1 MTIYFAKGYT
11 DYYEG
16 GQFTPTEFFSSLQ
29 EAKDFLFSN
38 FFKSFGDY
46 FENIFEEI
54 EDIESENIRKMLM
67 ANYPRDLSDGIREIH
82 YQIIEITDQSG
93 KLLAK
98 KERKKTFLDLA
109 ELQLNC
115 YNNYINSKSVDLLFQ
130 DLENFYRKQEFTDFE
145 LVGKKVHKLLLEK
158 RTKMKATEIRQ
169 RLEENKEQFDEQ
181 DLETFLSW
189 VYFFGFKYISK
200 GKWTFS
206 SKEKK
211 EQQKAYLGSLFKVLQ
226 ILKIDFG
233 KEEIKDDV
241 TLDGRF
247 KSEYKKFFTD
257 LMNDEETKDMAIRIS
272 NSPENGISGKTKDT
286 KISNSEQK
294 EIVKEQTQNNEEET
308 QDKPKEKQKEEKA
321 SLKKVHLL
329 MLLIRSGLYRNLNA
343 SVKNLEHTITDYS
356 CRSKKFWEFFLHWI
370 YTGEIKREL
379 LTKEVIKEMKGAQ
392 DYFQLND
399 KPYPIIKCLSIIE
412 TFYLE
417 NQEKENTKK
426 IHGSLTR
433 AGKVRNQ
440 TPKVEK
446 LPKKKKLTGRA
457 KMRFLYNKRF
467 VHVVEEQGRRR
478 AGPNSNK
485 NK

>member
-1 MTIYFAKGYT
+1 MNKILK
-11 DYYEG
+11 
-16 GQFTPTEFFSSLQ
+16 
-29 EAKDFLFSN
+29 LFS
-38 FFKSFGDY
+38 
-46 FENIFEEI
+46 
-54 EDIESENIRKMLM
+54 
-67 ANYPRDLSDGIREIH
+67 
-82 YQIIEITDQSG
+82 
-93 KLLAK
+93 
-98 KERKKTFLDLA
+98 
-109 ELQLNC
+109 
-115 YNNYINSKSVDLLFQ
+115 
-130 DLENFYRKQEFTDFE
+130 
-145 LVGKKVHKLLLEK
+145 VGF
-158 RTKMKATEIRQ
+158 I
-169 RLEENKEQFDEQ
+169 
-181 DLETFLSW
+181 
-189 VYFFGFKYISK
+189 FFGFKYISK

-308 QDKPKEKQKEEKA
+308 QDKPKEKQKEEK
-321 SLKKVHLL
+321 SK
-329 MLLIRSGLYRNLNA
+329 
-343 SVKNLEHTITDYS
+343 
-356 CRSKKFWEFFLHWI
+356 SKKFWEFFLHWI

-412 TFYLE
+412 TFYPE

-426 IHGSLTR
+426 SKKTR
-433 AGKVRNQ
+433 K
-440 TPKVEK
+440 T
-446 LPKKKKLTGRA
+446 KKKKKTT
-457 KMRFLYNKRF
+457 KK
-467 VHVVEEQGRRR
+467 
-478 AGPNSNK
+478 K
-485 NK
+485 KTKTKKKK